1 MADRSHRPHHH
12 PNEHTQEELK
22 LIADMR
28 KRNANE
34 NSLKR
39 CMAAVH
45 LTLYQEMCSLKR
57 ELDAETKDPLW
68 SEPMRSPT
76 VQSTGSASGDPASK
90 SHKGGGSI

>member
-1 MADRSHRPHHH
+1 MADKYFKQDEVNKIVAARLNR
-12 PNEHTQEELK
+12 ERERLTKEY
-22 LIADMR
+22 
-28 KRNANE
+28 E
-34 NSLKR
+34 NSLKL

-76 VQSTGSASGDPASK
+76 VQSTGSASGDPANK

>member
-1 MADRSHRPHHH
+1 MADKYFKQDEVNKIVAARLNR
-12 PNEHTQEELK
+12 ERERLTK
-22 LIADMR
+22 
-28 KRNANE
+28 KYE